1 MRSRY
6 FVAPGQ
12 NLLRLVVLR
21 HIDGYVCAPLNL
33 STSSN
38 RGFSPSTAKYRF
50 ELLQIL
56 WRHQLVGRRDP
67 LSGTTST
74 PIPLLSP

>member
-6 FVAPGQ
+6 FVASGQ

-33 STSSN
+33 STSIN
-38 RGFSPSTAKYRF
+38 RGFGPPTAKHRF
-50 ELLQIL
+50 EPLQIL

-67 LSGTTST
+67 HSGTTSSRI
-74 PIPLLSP
+74 PILSP